1 MKITKILSAA
11 TAVVAAATMAISASA
26 NYAPV
31 SGAQSWIDTSS
42 NQNFMVTLYSTDEA
56 NPVDFGIDIAALDSV
71 TFTFTFA
78 EPEWIDGQ
86 VGGWVGSSWHN
97 LAEFPAGSDMYN
109 KYNWVTGGEFWGIT
123 DDAII
128 GEDGNPMD
136 TQAAAGKPTQTVKV
150 GEYTYSV
157 TEKLANPIAAG
168 DMESL
173 ELVRIFMS
181 EWGAVMSE
189 TVMTQVD
196 FKDASGNIMLSMD
209 GLGNVIGG
217 GSDDTGASD
226 DAGASAGDATG
237 DVNAPT
243 TDNKGSADTGVE
255 GVAAVAGL
263 AVVAAGA
270 VVLSKKRK

>member
-1 MKITKILSAA
+1 MKITKILSAV
-11 TAVVAAATMAISASA
+11 TAVAAAATMAVSASA

-31 SGAQSWIDTSS
+31 SGAQSWVDTSS
-42 NQNFMVTLYSTDEA
+42 NQNFMVTLYSADG
-56 NPVDFGIDIAALDSV
+56 VDFGIDIAALDSV
-71 TFTFTFA
+71 TYTFTFA
-78 EPEWIDGQ
+78 EPEYIDGN
-86 VGGWVGSSWHN
+86 VGGWIGSSWHN
-97 LAEFPAGSDMYN
+97 TTLYPEGSDVYN
-109 KYNWVTGGEFWGIT
+109 AYNWVTGGEFWGIT
-123 DDAII
+123 DDALTDA
-128 GEDGNPMD
+128 EGNPMD

-157 TEKLANPIAAG
+157 TEKVVNPLANG

-189 TVMTQVD
+189 TVVTQID
-196 FKDASGNIMLSMD
+196 FNDADGNVMLSMD
-209 GLGNVIGG
+209 GLGNVIAGG
-217 GSDDTGASD
+217 GDTGSAGGD
-226 DAGASAGDATG
+226 DASGSEGGSAAAG

-243 TDNKGSADTGVE
+243 TAKQSPDTGVE